1 MTSPRA
7 ALLLIFSLTVVRLF
21 VASRLGLFQDEA
33 YYWQW
38 SRHLALSYVDQGPGI
53 AYFIRLGTLIFGDT
67 PLGVRFPSVLLT
79 AGASC
84 LVFLTARAWF
94 SERVGFWTAILLGAA
109 PLLSAGGLLA
119 TYDIPQVFFWSAALY
134 ALTLALKTEKPGWW
148 YALGVLTLLGVI
160 CKITM
165 LALAPGVLCVLIA
178 APEYRKWLRTPH
190 PYAALAIALIGFVPI
205 VVWNLQHDLIGL
217 KHAQGLGTH
226 VRGTLLGRLLGDFL
240 GGQALAVGPAIWIAE
255 LVALFRLA
263 RLKGKTPR
271 EFFVLGIT
279 LPFLTICLF
288 AAAKNKLEV
297 NWPAAMHVTG
307 LMSVAAWFS
316 ELWDAGKKAT
326 KIAVGASVGLSAL
339 LTVIGVAPGILAPLG
354 VTIDRKTGVKLC
366 ENYGWNEV
374 ARVVQFA
381 RERESKRGVKVFI
394 AGTDYKTNSELAF
407 YLPDRPQVAGL
418 YLGTRRDQY
427 FLWTKPTE
435 LLGQTA
441 ILCLRPDQEDAVE
454 LARRYF
460 RNVYAVAPVRVF
472 RPGFRGAVK
481 QFDIYRC
488 EGFLGYDPNA
498 HATGY

>member
-1 MTSPRA
+1 VTSARI
-7 ALLLIFSLTVVRLF
+7 ALGLIGLLTLVRLF
-21 VASRLGLFQDEA
+21 FASRLGLFQDEA

-38 SRHLALSYVDQGPGI
+38 SRHLDFSYVDQGPGI

-67 PLGVRFPSVLLT
+67 PIGIRFSSVLLT
-79 AGASC
+79 VGASY
-84 LVFLTARAWF
+84 LAFLTARAWF
-94 SERVGFWTAILLGAA
+94 CERAGLWTVILLGVA

-119 TYDIPQVFFWSAALY
+119 TYDIPQAFFWAAALY
-134 ALTLALKTEKPGWW
+134 ALTLALKTEKVSWW
-148 YALGVLTLLGVI
+148 FALGVLTMLGVV

-178 APEYRKWLRTPH
+178 APEFRKWLRTPF
-190 PYAALAIALIGFVPI
+190 PYAAFVIALLGFVPI
-205 VVWNLQHDLIGL
+205 VVWNLQHDMIGL
-217 KHAQGLGTH
+217 KHAQGLGTN
-226 VRGTLLGRLLGDFL
+226 VRGTLLGRLFGDFL

-255 LVALFRLA
+255 LVALFRLV
-263 RLKGKTPR
+263 RLNDKSPR
-271 EFFVLGIT
+271 EFFVSGIT
-279 LPFLTICLF
+279 LPFLAICLF

-297 NWPAAMHVTG
+297 NWPAAMHLTG
-307 LMSVAAWFS
+307 LMAVAAWFS
-316 ELWDAGKKAT
+316 DLWETGKKSARF
-326 KIAVGASVGLSAL
+326 AVGASVGISAL
-339 LTVIGVAPGILAPLG
+339 LTTVG
-354 VTIDRKTGVKLC
+354 KTGVKLC
-366 ENYGWNEV
+366 ENYGWDEV
-374 ARVVQFA
+374 AKVVQFA
-381 RERESKRGVKVFI
+381 REQESKRGVKVFV

-427 FLWTKPTE
+427 FLWTKPSE